1 MATLKNQVVSLVKRG
16 AFEQAVALARSAVE
30 QDGASAEAWGILSHA
45 HEITGDIESAIQAA
59 NRAIERA
66 PNEPSYWFQR
76 GWLHLLVDAARDSLG
91 DMQKVLA
98 LGQSL
103 NNDYYAE
110 TAAFLA
116 AESLRRLSR
125 YEEALDQCAVVREDF
140 SVHLGG
146 PLAKASLVKTCT
158 LALRH
163 TETRVA

>member
-16 AFEQAVALARSAVE
+16 AFEEAVALARSAVE
-30 QDGASAEAWGILSHA
+30 QEAASAEAWGILSHA

-59 NRAIERA
+59 DHAVERA
-66 PNEPSYWFQR
+66 PNEPAYWFQR

-91 DMQKVLA
+91 DMEKVLA
-98 LGQSL
+98 LSQSL

-116 AESLRRLSR
+116 AESLRRLHR
-125 YEEALDQCAVVREDF
+125 YEEALDRCANVREDF
-140 SVHLGG
+140 SVYVGA
-146 PLAKASLVKTCT
+146 PLSKASLVKTCA

-163 TETRVA
+163 TEARAA